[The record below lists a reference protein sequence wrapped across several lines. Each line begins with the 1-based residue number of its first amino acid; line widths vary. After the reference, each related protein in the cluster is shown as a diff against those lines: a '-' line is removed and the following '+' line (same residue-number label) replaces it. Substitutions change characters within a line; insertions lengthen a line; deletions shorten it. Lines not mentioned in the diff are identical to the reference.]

1 MNINI
6 KSIKSFIDDHD
17 FEVVSAADI
26 EYSLHTN
33 PEVIQ
38 EMKKLM
44 QDISDE
50 SEQEKLLREKI
61 EECNRPDELVNYMR
75 KPMNMGI
82 RELLIGKLLEME
94 DEVIPLIKQKCLR
107 NSFEIFIENAV
118 RFLIVSKENC
128 TEWII
133 ENYFEIRS
141 EYLKSMLCLVIGFR
155 GNIETIPF
163 LIQQAERYE
172 KNYLDENYE
181 RGPVLAVTE
190 LYYRHI
196 KR

>member
-155 GNIETIPF
+155 GNIEAIPF